1 MPTKDEE
8 LEFARL
14 SMMDARMVL
23 EQYEARKGTK
33 GSRVH
38 SILSKDFQKA
48 TLIYL
53 RLYDQKP

>member
-1 MPTKDEE
+1 MPNQRRRTGIRK
-8 LEFARL
+8 AR
-14 SMMDARMVL
+14 MMDARMVL